1 MNLDDHLKRY
11 IETFTAKGRY
21 NPDFTLPSMKDITR
35 LEESLLTL
43 LFPVNSVIKTGLE
56 DALRFEMNFFIS
68 ILKECIMKILL
79 SEGCS
84 AEETEERC
92 MSAITSLLEDLPEIR
107 EKLKLDAIAGYD
119 GDPAARSISEVIICY
134 PAFRALCVHR
144 ISHHLFR
151 QGIPML
157 PRMMNELIH
166 SQTGIDIHPGAE
178 IGKSFFIDHGT
189 GVVIGE
195 TTVIGDNVKLYQGVT
210 LGALSFPKDACG
222 QLLKGA
228 KRHPTIGDNVTIY
241 ANATILGDITIGD
254 NCTIGSSCWIKSSVP
269 ANTRVLNR
277 DPEMLI
283 VSKKR

>member
-1 MNLDDHLKRY
+1 
-11 IETFTAKGRY
+11 
-21 NPDFTLPSMKDITR
+21 
-35 LEESLLTL
+35 
-43 LFPVNSVIKTGLE
+43 
-56 DALRFEMNFFIS
+56 
-68 ILKECIMKILL
+68 
-79 SEGCS
+79 
-84 AEETEERC
+84 
-92 MSAITSLLEDLPEIR
+92 
-107 EKLKLDAIAGYD
+107 
-119 GDPAARSISEVIICY
+119 
-134 PAFRALCVHR
+134 
-144 ISHHLFR
+144 
-151 QGIPML
+151 ML

-277 DPEMLI
+277 EPEMLI